1 MKRERERERKRER
14 DAVRY
19 GLKRYIS
26 PFGYMVVKIT
36 FISAMDNVTD

>member
-1 MKRERERERKRER
+1 MKRERERGREGER